1 MKRARRHQ
9 VRGAR
14 PVEVGRSIDG
24 YRVERIVCAR
34 PGVNVLA
41 EAAKLRGERVTLD
54 VISTPLRDDRKLR
67 RRAPRLGSTRASLK
81 HPNVLRMLRAVDD
94 GQRLH
99 FAPLPPGTTTL
110 ADRLADGP
118 LTPHAALT
126 LLGQVAGALETAR
139 AKGLHHRGLSP
150 RAILVSGEDPP
161 KAVLTDFGIGTP
173 DAAAC
178 ELVGMVEEAGYR
190 SPEEIRGHPVR
201 TESNVYSLAC
211 ILVEALT
218 GEPPYPHDRALLT
231 VHAHLTEPP
240 PRVSERRPELPA
252 ALDAVV
258 AKAMAK
264 DPRDRHSSPGALIRG
279 AQESLGVQVPIPVVR
294 APRKPAEPRPAP
306 PRQPTPTPKPAPA
319 SQPGTVPAPR
329 VRPPRGRPARK
340 RRRLVPRAAPAWA
353 GLLVMASAVAG
364 FAAGSPGEPE
374 RAASV
379 SAGPAAADE
388 VDRRATAARVDR
400 VFARLDARRAAAR
413 RQLTSAGEPA
423 RQAATAAA
431 LADAHRRARIA
442 LVRAPGR
449 QRMESQLVDRLTRV
463 ERAYLRLAAAAR
475 SRDEAAWRASRDET
489 RDREVDLELLMR
501 TA

>member
-1 MKRARRHQ
+1 MRRARRHQ

-54 VISTPLRDDRKLR
+54 VISTPLREDRKLR
-67 RRAPRLGSTRASLK
+67 RRAPRLTSTRGSLK
-81 HPNVLRMLRAVDD
+81 HPNVLRMLRAVDG

-99 FAPLPPGTTTL
+99 LAPLPAGTTTL
-110 ADRLADGP
+110 ADRMAEGP
-118 LTPHAALT
+118 LTPHMALT

-139 AKGLHHRGLSP
+139 AKGLLHRGLSP
-150 RAILVSGEDPP
+150 RAILVTGEEPP

-173 DAAAC
+173 DGPAC
-178 ELVGMVEEAGYR
+178 ELVGAVEEAGYR
-190 SPEEIRGHPVR
+190 SPEEIRGEPVR
-201 TESNVYSLAC
+201 PESNVYSLAC

-218 GEPPYPHDRALLT
+218 GEPPYPHDRALVT
-231 VHAHLTEPP
+231 VHAHLTESP
-240 PRVSERRPELPA
+240 PRVSERRAELPA

-264 DPRDRHSSPGALIRG
+264 EPRERHSSPGALLRA
-279 AQESLGVQVPIPVVR
+279 AQESLGVRVPIPVVR
-294 APRKPAEPRPAP
+294 APRKLVEPRPAAP
-306 PRQPTPTPKPAPA
+306 PEPARTPKPAVA
-319 SQPGTVPAPR
+319 SQPAAVPAPR
-329 VRPPRGRPARK
+329 ARPPRGRPARQ
-340 RRRLVPRAAPAWA
+340 RRRLVPRAAPVWA
-353 GLLVMASAVAG
+353 GLLVIASAVAG

-374 RAASV
+374 RAASIRAQPDA
-379 SAGPAAADE
+379 AGE
-388 VDRRATAARVDR
+388 IDRRATAAQVDR

-413 RQLTSAGEPA
+413 RELTSAGEPA

-431 LADAHRRARIA
+431 LAAAHRRARIA

-475 SRDEAAWRASRDET
+475 RRDEAAWRASRDET
-489 RDREVDLELLMR
+489 LDREIDLELLMR